1 MPISIREA
9 ILSYLHKNG
18 FCENLMNQ
26 SLTFHKIFILISIIA
41 IGFRSAVAYENMGE
55 VNLPIDD
62 LRGFSE
68 VFNMIKRDFVEPID
82 DKTLLRN
89 AIRGMLGGLDP
100 HSVYLD
106 PESLREINIDS
117 QGEFGGLGLE
127 VTINDG
133 IIKVIAP
140 IDNSPAKKAGIQA
153 GDQIVKLD
161 GSPID
166 GKSLEDV
173 IDLMRGP
180 PGSKV
185 TVTVLRENLES
196 SLDITLKR
204 AIIQL
209 ESVQGR
215 LLDDEYGYIQIS
227 QFQAGT
233 GSSLRR
239 KIELLID
246 EIGKPLS
253 GLVLDL
259 RNNPGGTLEGAIN
272 VSDLFLTKG
281 VIVSTRGRAPDST
294 QTFFAKGRD
303 LLRGAPLVVL
313 VNRGSASASE
323 IVAGALQDHGRGLIL
338 GARTFGKGSVQTI
351 LPMKNGA
358 GLKLTTAR
366 YFTPKNRSIQAKG
379 IVPDIFSRS
388 LELSSPT
395 SNTGIVESD
404 LSGHLTS
411 DNEQNSS
418 ENDIYQDHSLLEKDL
433 EIGEALNILKGM
445 NHTRNQLIQG

>member
-133 IIKVIAP
+133 IITVIAP

>member
-215 LLDDEYGYIQIS
+215 LLDDEYGYIRIS

>member
-41 IGFRSAVAYENMGE
+41 IGFQSAVAYENMGE

-215 LLDDEYGYIQIS
+215 LLDDEYGYIRIS

>member
-1 MPISIREA
+1 
-9 ILSYLHKNG
+9 
-18 FCENLMNQ
+18 
-26 SLTFHKIFILISIIA
+26 
-41 IGFRSAVAYENMGE
+41 
-55 VNLPIDD
+55 
-62 LRGFSE
+62 
-68 VFNMIKRDFVEPID
+68 
-82 DKTLLRN
+82 
-89 AIRGMLGGLDP
+89 MLGGLDP

-215 LLDDEYGYIQIS
+215 LLDDEYGYIRIS